1 MLSSFPF
8 KTRPFAFLT
17 AVVLLL
23 LTWLVV
29 TVPAIW
35 NDKKQ
40 TGTPDL
46 RNRIVGSRIIKH
58 KETVSPYFYKWKQ
71 NDGDVFFD
79 PYDAPGLPMNRNTV
93 TPFTL
98 QLLQPI
104 TDIAYNHLTTIW
116 YAVEIISLLI
126 ISILMMGLAKSQSN
140 KVIILFISLAGI
152 GFSQGWIL
160 HVLSGQVY
168 IFIPLLLSLLLY
180 ATKLPANKSDFFA
193 AIILSTLALFRPN
206 TLIFML
212 PFVVL
217 RKWKTILFTF
227 FLFSMYF
234 GFLIITDKIWLWQ
247 DYVRAVN
254 LWALDNGTYGD
265 FKNYLQL
272 SNVKELEGSTAISQ
286 PGLLVYLEDSSIRS
300 LAKRFLQIFLTST
313 QLSIL
318 MLVGIGALI
327 LILFKRIKKYNV
339 YLLFLATFLLYFISE
354 LCIPAIR
361 NSYNSV
367 QWVFPLAI
375 LYLGKKSS
383 STINI
388 MVLVG
393 FIFAT
398 GLLKFLPFDLFISEL
413 LFSIAVFIY
422 LTKNNTRNA

>member
-1 MLSSFPF
+1 MLSSSAF
-8 KTRPFAFLT
+8 KIRPFAFIT
-17 AVVLLL
+17 VVVLLL
-23 LTWLVV
+23 VTWLSVV
-29 TVPAIW
+29 LPGIL
-35 NDKKQ
+35 NSKKKF
-40 TGTPDL
+40 GTPDL

-71 NDGDVFFD
+71 NEDDVFFD

-104 TDIAYNHLTTIW
+104 TDITYNHLTTIW

-140 KVIILFISLAGI
+140 KLIILFISLAGI

-160 HVLSGQVY
+160 HNLSGQVY
-168 IFIPLLLSLLLY
+168 IFIPLLLSFLLY
-180 ATKLPANKSDFFA
+180 ATKLAANKSDFFA
-193 AIILSTLALFRPN
+193 AIILTTLALFRPN
-206 TLIFML
+206 TLIFIF

-227 FLFSMYF
+227 FLFSLYF
-234 GFLIITDKIWLWQ
+234 GFLIITNKIWLWQ
-247 DYVRAVN
+247 DYVHAVN

-265 FKNYLQL
+265 FRSFLQL
-272 SNVKELEGSTAISQ
+272 SNVKQLEGSTAIIQ

-300 LAKRFLQIFLTST
+300 LAKRFLQLFLTST

-318 MLVGIGALI
+318 MLVGIGSFTLI
-327 LILFKRIKKYNV
+327 LLKRIKKYNV
-339 YLLFLATFLLYFISE
+339 YQLFLATFLLYFISE

-375 LYLGKKSS
+375 LYLGKKNS
-383 STINI
+383 STINM
-388 MVLVG
+388 MVWVG

-413 LFSIAVFIY
+413 LFSMAVFIY
-422 LTKNNTRNA
+422 LTKNNTKNA